1 MTIGIYKI
9 TNIVNGKVY
18 IGKSQNIE
26 KRFNTHISDLNH
38 NRGHNSHFQNAW
50 NKYAQDNFKF
60 EIIHTLDTYDEKE
73 ISNLEIYYISKYDA
87 TNPKYGYNFRCGGQG
102 GKLSERQK
110 MIIKEQSKFKNASLS
125 EEDVR
130 LIKLMLYC
138 LMDRKEIAKMF
149 NVKLCTIKSIAE
161 VKTYYYV
168 CEELNDKIKGLK
180 QKLIDERNEKILES
194 FDSGKRIIDIIN
206 ETGYSESIVSKCVHK
221 YRKIENKYYNDD
233 RIKIYNDI
241 MRLYNI
247 GHEIKDICEELN
259 QPRTTVAR
267 YVGKDFDIENKKHLP
282 FKKVTKEIEDDII
295 NSYFNNNES
304 VKEIYKRLNLSRTTV
319 ETYINKHKYANTE
332 ITN

>member
-9 TNIVNGKVY
+9 TNTINGKVY

-26 KRFNTHISDLNH
+26 KRFNEHKVNLNH
-38 NRGHNSHFQNAW
+38 NRGHNPHFQNAW
-50 NKYAQDNFKF
+50 SKYGNDKFTF
-60 EIIHTLDTYDEKE
+60 EIIHILNNYSEEE
-73 ISNLEIYYISKYDA
+73 ISNLEIYYISKYKA

-180 QKLIDERNEKILES
+180 RKLLDERNNKIINLYLNGNRIVDISQIMGITIKTVEHVLYNRKLHIKHS
-194 FDSGKRIIDIIN
+194 YDGNVFQNIIDLHN
-206 ETGYSESIVSKCVHK
+206 LGVKS
-221 YRKIENKYYNDD
+221 YY
-233 RIKIYNDI
+233 IA
-241 MRLYNI
+241 
-247 GHEIKDICEELN
+247 E
-259 QPRTTVAR
+259 Q
-267 YVGKDFDIENKKHLP
+267 
-282 FKKVTKEIEDDII
+282 
-295 NSYFNNNES
+295 
-304 VKEIYKRLNLSRTTV
+304 LNLSKNTV
-319 ETYINKHKYANTE
+319 EEYLNKHANTE
-332 ITN
+332 VS